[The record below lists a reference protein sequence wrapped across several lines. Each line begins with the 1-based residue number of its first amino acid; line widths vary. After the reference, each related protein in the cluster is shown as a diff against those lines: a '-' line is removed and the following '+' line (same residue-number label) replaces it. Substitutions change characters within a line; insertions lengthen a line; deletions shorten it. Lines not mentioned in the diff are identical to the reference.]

1 MPEEHL
7 FGYVIPLAVLAASTL
22 FLPRRTPPPNRILG
36 FRTEDTLS
44 DPDDWY
50 RFNRAM
56 GWRLAPAAA
65 LSFVFNLTLWW
76 AFPDWPP
83 EKTVSWTK
91 GGTVIPLLVGIL
103 LSVRY
108 YLRPPE
114 PGGEPRL
121 RL

>member
-1 MPEEHL
+1 MERDL
-7 FGYVIPLAVLAASTL
+7 FGYVLPLGILAVSTL
-22 FLPRRTPPPNRILG
+22 FIQGRIPPNRIIG

-44 DPDDWY
+44 DPHDWY

-65 LSFVFNLTLWW
+65 LSLAFNLALWW

-83 EKTVSWTK
+83 EKTESWTK
-91 GGTVIPLLVGIL
+91 AGTVIPLLVGIG

-108 YLRPPE
+108 YIRH
-114 PGGEPRL
+114 
-121 RL
+121 

>member
-1 MPEEHL
+1 METL
-7 FGYVIPLAVLAASTL
+7 LIGYVVPLAILALSTL
-22 FLPRRTPPPNRILG
+22 FIQGRIPPNGIIG

-44 DPDDWY
+44 DPEDWY

-56 GWRLAPAAA
+56 GWRLAPGAA
-65 LSFVFNLTLWW
+65 LSLAFNLTLWW

-91 GGTVIPLLVGIL
+91 AGTLVPLLIGIA

-108 YLRPPE
+108 YIRH
-114 PGGEPRL
+114 
-121 RL
+121 